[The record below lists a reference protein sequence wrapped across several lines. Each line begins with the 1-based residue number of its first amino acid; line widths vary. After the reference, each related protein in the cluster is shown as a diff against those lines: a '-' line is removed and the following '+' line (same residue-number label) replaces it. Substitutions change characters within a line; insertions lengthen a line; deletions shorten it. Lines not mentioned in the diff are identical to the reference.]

1 VVVVGL
7 MEDEAVVS
15 TVDEAVG
22 SMVDEV
28 VVLTVDVV
36 GSEVLVVSMVGEDR
50 LLPSWAEE
58 RQWDVEAIM
67 DRLQDNMAHRDEL
80 ATDCEDHIARR
91 SKVAVDEVRAAH
103 LRCECCGR
111 LGRYTVTLHY
121 LKVM

>member
-36 GSEVLVVSMVGEDR
+36 GSEVLVVTMVGEDR
-50 LLPSWAEE
+50 LLLSWAEE

-67 DRLQDNMAHRDEL
+67 DRLQDNMAHRGEL
-80 ATDCEDHIARR
+80 ATAPR
-91 SKVAVDEVRAAH
+91 
-103 LRCECCGR
+103 
-111 LGRYTVTLHY
+111 
-121 LKVM
+121 